1 MLGMIISWISS
12 SLSIQEPRSRSQ
24 WLFLEKH
31 CHRFSALIYNPIS
44 INLHT
49 HIGYYYTSNK
59 FQFQRDR
66 VKVKVAVTVFR
77 KTLQLKACQASKGK
91 NLTSSFIF
99 IRKGYTVYTVIKYM
113 ATKLFNSFKNS
124 FCLLWK

>member
-1 MLGMIISWISS
+1 MSVLG
-12 SLSIQEPRSRSQ
+12 LRSRSQ

-31 CHRFSALIYNPIS
+31 CHRSSALIYYPIS
-44 INLHT
+44 IYLHT
-49 HIGYYYTSNK
+49 NIGYDCTSKK
-59 FQFQRDR
+59 FTFQHDR
-66 VKVKVAVTVFR
+66 VKVNVAVTVFR

-99 IRKGYTVYTVIKYM
+99 ITREITKYM

-124 FCLLWK
+124 FCLLSNRKFK